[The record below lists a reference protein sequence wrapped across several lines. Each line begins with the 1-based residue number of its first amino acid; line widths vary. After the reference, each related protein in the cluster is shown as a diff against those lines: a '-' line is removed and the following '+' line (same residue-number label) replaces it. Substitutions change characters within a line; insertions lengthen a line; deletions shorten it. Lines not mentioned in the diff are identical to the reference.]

1 MTMKRIS
8 SLIVLPLILV
18 CFSCKKDFQD
28 VNSGQIKVTEE
39 EPLFVK
45 DNDTIYAEL
54 LATCEY
60 SGTISQLTVQVGFTE
75 DLVDATSMA
84 TTKTDDGYMATFPV
98 QVNTIYYY
106 RYVVHRYST
115 EFNQVTEWE
124 DEKIHKLSTDDL
136 LLPTVST
143 VDVSFVSTTSAMGCG
158 LVTNE
163 GGQIIEQ
170 GFCWSTH
177 PKPKKSDNYE
187 NNAIG
192 EEEMFVQMGGLSSG
206 TTYYTRAYA
215 KSSKGIAYS
224 GNEVCFKTKTS
235 NWKVETLDPTEIT
248 DSSATL
254 RIQMKWDVSGSYS
267 GSGIPYGFFFDIS
280 PRTNSIIPQ
289 TFSGGLGSYESMTKE
304 YDLNNLN
311 HSTTYYFRSFFVPG
325 DIHDTI
331 YGELKS
337 FTTLVYSEILFSSH
351 EVERVFHFTNNDHE
365 YVFDASEYRLHI
377 FRTDS
382 KTGKSEEIANYHID
396 DIYSQIPG
404 AF

>member
-1 MTMKRIS
+1 MTMKRIN
-8 SLIVLPLILV
+8 SLIVLSILFV

-39 EPLFVK
+39 DPLFVK
-45 DNDTIYAEL
+45 DNDTIFAEL

-60 SGTISQLTVQVGFTE
+60 SGTIRQLTVQVGFTE

-84 TTKTDDGYMATFPV
+84 ATKINDGYVATFPV
-98 QVNTIYYY
+98 QIDTVYYY

-115 EFNQVTEWE
+115 EFDQVTEWE

-177 PKPKKSDNYE
+177 PKPKISDNYE

-235 NWKVETLDPTEIT
+235 NWKVETLDPTKIT

-267 GSGIPYGFFFDIS
+267 GSGIPYGFFFGE
-280 PRTNSIIPQ
+280 TPQ
-289 TFSGGLGSYESMTKE
+289 TSNIIRQAFYGELESYESVTKE
-304 YDLNNLN
+304 YDQKNLD
-311 HSTTYYFRSFFVPG
+311 HSTLYYYRTYFVS
-325 DIHDTI
+325 DIINDDTI

-337 FTTLVYSEILFSSH
+337 FITL
-351 EVERVFHFTNNDHE
+351 R
-365 YVFDASEYRLHI
+365 
-377 FRTDS
+377 
-382 KTGKSEEIANYHID
+382 
-396 DIYSQIPG
+396 
-404 AF
+404 